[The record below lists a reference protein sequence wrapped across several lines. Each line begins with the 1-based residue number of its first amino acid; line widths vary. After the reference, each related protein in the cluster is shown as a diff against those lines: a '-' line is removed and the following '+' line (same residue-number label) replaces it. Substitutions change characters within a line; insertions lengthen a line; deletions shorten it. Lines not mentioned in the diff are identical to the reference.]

1 MHTQQQTNPPTPER
15 LHGLD
20 ALRGL
25 ALLLG
30 VALHMGMSWLPGSE
44 YFWIVSD
51 GQHSSVL
58 AGLFYLIHL
67 FRMPLFFLLA
77 GYFGRLGLQRLGV
90 AGFARDRF
98 HRIVVPLVSAW
109 PLVFSGIVIAVV
121 WAAWLKGGGQL
132 PAQSPPG
139 PKFTPDDFPL
149 THLWFLYVLTLYYI
163 GMLGLR
169 GVLALVDG
177 RDRLGALADAGMRLL
192 LGPWAPL
199 LLALPLAACL
209 ATHEGWYAWFGVPTP
224 DQSLYPNLPA
234 LVGFGVAFV
243 LGWLLQRQPPL
254 LARIA
259 GNWPL
264 NLALASVGI
273 AICLALVGVDP
284 LLVPAAPDNAKLV
297 YALAYGSASWA
308 MTLALLGLALRHL
321 SGHSAKR
328 RYLADAS
335 YWIYLVHLPIV
346 MLLQVAM
353 SRLACPWWIEYPL
366 ALMLGMALMLASYE
380 WLVRYSWIGAR
391 LNGKRRQRTQTATGV
406 APGSP
411 AATAMSPE
419 SAA

>member
-1 MHTQQQTNPPTPER
+1 MHTQHQTHPPTPER

-30 VALHMGMSWLPGSE
+30 VALHLSMSYLPGAE

-51 GQHSSVL
+51 GEHSSVL

-90 AGFARDRF
+90 AEFARDRF
-98 HRIVVPLVSAW
+98 SRIVVPLLSAW
-109 PLVFSGIVIAVV
+109 PLVFTGIIVAVV
-121 WAAWLKGGGQL
+121 WVAWLQGGGQL

-163 GMLGLR
+163 GMLVLR
-169 GVLALVDG
+169 GVVMTVDRQG
-177 RDRLGALADAGMRLL
+177 RLLRLADAGMRLL

-209 ATHEGWYAWFGVPTP
+209 ATQDGWYAWFGVPTP

-234 LVGFGVAFV
+234 QVGFGVAFGF
-243 LGWLLQRQPPL
+243 GWLLQRQPVL
-254 LARIA
+254 LTRIA
-259 GNWPL
+259 GRGLMNL
-264 NLALASVGI
+264 TLALIGIVICLYIVGI
-273 AICLALVGVDP
+273 DP
-284 LLVPAAPDNAKLV
+284 LLVPAAPDDEKLV
-297 YALAYGSASWA
+297 YALAYASASWA
-308 MTLALLGLALRHL
+308 LTLALLGLALRHL
-321 SGHSAKR
+321 NGHSATR

-353 SRLACPWWIEYPL
+353 FRLDWPWWIEYPL

-391 LNGKRRQRTQTATGV
+391 LNGKRRQRTPTATCV
-406 APGSP
+406 AAGNP
-411 AATAMSPE
+411 AATAMGPE

>member
-1 MHTQQQTNPPTPER
+1 MHSHHQTHPSNPER
-15 LHGLD
+15 LDGLD

-30 VALHMGMSWLPGSE
+30 VALHMSMSWLPGSE

-51 GQHSSVL
+51 DQHSSVL

-77 GYFGRLGLQRLGV
+77 GYFGRLALQRLGV
-90 AGFARDRF
+90 AAFARDRF
-98 HRIVVPLVSAW
+98 SRIVVPLVSAW
-109 PLVFSGIVIAVV
+109 PLVFTGIVIAVV

-132 PAQSPPG
+132 PAESPPG

-163 GMLGLR
+163 AAFLPRAVMTVVDR
-169 GVLALVDG
+169 GG
-177 RDRLGALADAGMRLL
+177 RIGNLCDAGMRLL
-192 LGPWAPL
+192 LGPWAAP

-209 ATHEGWYAWFGVPTP
+209 AIHEGWYAWFGVPTP

-243 LGWLLQRQPPL
+243 FGWLLQRQPPL
-254 LARIA
+254 LTRIA

-321 SGHSAKR
+321 SGHSATR

-335 YWIYLVHLPIV
+335 YWVYLVHLPIV

-353 SRLACPWWIEYPL
+353 SRLDWPWWIEYPL
-366 ALMLGMALMLASYE
+366 ALMVGMALMLASYQG
-380 WLVRYSWIGAR
+380 LVRYSWIGAR
-391 LNGKRRQRTQTATGV
+391 LNGKRRQRTPTPTCV

-411 AATAMSPE
+411 AATAMGPE

>member
-1 MHTQQQTNPPTPER
+1 MHVPLWINPSTPER

-30 VALHMGMSWLPGSE
+30 VALHLSMSYLPGAE
-44 YFWIVSD
+44 HFWIVSD
-51 GQHSSVL
+51 AERSSVL
-58 AGLFYLIHL
+58 AGVFYLIHL
-67 FRMPLFFLLA
+67 VRMPLFFLLA

-98 HRIVVPLVSAW
+98 LRIVMPLVSAW

-121 WAAWLKGGGQL
+121 WAAWLKGGGSL
-132 PAQSPPG
+132 PKESPPG

-149 THLWFLYVLTLYYI
+149 THLWFLYVLTLYYMA
-163 GMLGLR
+163 MLVLR
-169 GVLALVDG
+169 GVVTVVDRG
-177 RDRLGALADAGMRLL
+177 CRIANLSDAGLRLL

-209 ATHEGWYAWFGVPTP
+209 ATHENWYAWFGVPTP

-234 LVGFGVAFV
+234 LVGFGVAFGF
-243 LGWLLQRQPPL
+243 GWLLQRQPPL

-264 NLALASVGI
+264 NLALALIGI
-273 AICLALVGVDP
+273 AICLSLVGVDP
-284 LLVPAAPDNAKLV
+284 LLVAAAPDNAKLV
-297 YALAYGSASWA
+297 YALAYGSSSWA
-308 MTLALLGLALRHL
+308 LTLALLGLALRHF
-321 SGHSAKR
+321 SGHSATR

-353 SRLACPWWIEYPL
+353 SQLDWPWWVEYPL
-366 ALMLGMALMLASYE
+366 ALVMGMALMLASYHG
-380 WLVRYSWIGAR
+380 LVRYSWIGAR
-391 LNGKRRQRTQTATGV
+391 LNGKRRQRTPTATCV

-411 AATAMSPE
+411 VATAMSPE
-419 SAA
+419 SAT